1 MADRH
6 LALRI
11 TGLSIGINACPGRA
25 KAVNRFVVQL
35 LHPARYD
42 DNPAASFAVGSA
54 EGPVAAA
61 ELDAALP
68 DGMVFKG
75 QLFRQAFDERVRVR
89 VHHFQDVTSDWLQV
103 AIGKVFG
110 AALDSFLGQVR
121 LATVSLADLIDPVQS
136 LRLGKGT
143 YSQKLG
149 YFELAVDPAAA
160 KLGAVQAVRVE
171 LRAPEDVFG
180 FAPLGPD
187 RRPQR
192 VCVVEQGDVTAT
204 LDLEIV
210 LT

>member
-11 TGLSIGINACPGRA
+11 TGLAIGANACPGRA
-25 KAVNRFVVQL
+25 KAVNRFVLQL

-42 DNPAASFAVGSA
+42 DNPTASFAVGPA

-68 DGMVFKG
+68 DGLVFKG

-89 VHHFQDVTSDWLQV
+89 IHHFQDVTSDWLQF

-110 AALDSFLGQVR
+110 VVLDEFLGRMR

-136 LRLGKGT
+136 LRLGQHS

-149 YFELAVDPAAA
+149 YFELVVDPGAA
-160 KLGAVQAVRVE
+160 KPGAVQAVRVE
-171 LRAPEDVFG
+171 LRAPEDVFA

-187 RRPQR
+187 GQPQR
-192 VCVVEQGDVTAT
+192 VCVVQQEDVTAA
-204 LDLEIV
+204 LDLEVV
-210 LT
+210 LV

>member
-6 LALRI
+6 LALRV
-11 TGLSIGINACPGRA
+11 TGLAIGPNECPGRA
-25 KAVNRFVVQL
+25 KAVNRFVLQL

-54 EGPVAAA
+54 EGPVPAA
-61 ELDAALP
+61 ELDVALP
-68 DGMVFKG
+68 DGLVFKG

-89 VHHFQDVTSDWLQV
+89 IHHFQDVTSDWLQF
-103 AIGKVFG
+103 AIGKVF
-110 AALDSFLGQVR
+110 AIVLEEFLGKMR
-121 LATVSLADLIDPVQS
+121 LATVSLADLIDPGQS
-136 LRLGKGT
+136 LRLGQHS
-143 YSQKLG
+143 YSQSLG
-149 YFELAVDPAAA
+149 YFELVVDPAAA

-171 LRAPEDVFG
+171 LRATEDVYA

-187 RRPQR
+187 GQPRR